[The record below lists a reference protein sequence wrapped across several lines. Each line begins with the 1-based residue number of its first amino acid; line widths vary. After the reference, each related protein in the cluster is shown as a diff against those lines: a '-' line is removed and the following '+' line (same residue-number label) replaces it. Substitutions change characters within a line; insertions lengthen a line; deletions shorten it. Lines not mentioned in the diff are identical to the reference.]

1 MVTREVRLARW
12 PRWLRIAVPAAVAL
26 LLVVVSLQR
35 LVEQAWLRP
44 RVTAALGAA
53 TGRRVEIAA
62 LHLRL
67 LPRPRVVLRGLKLG
81 SPAGFGGT
89 DLLTVDALRA
99 TAALRPLLRGVLRL
113 DSLDLASP
121 RLLLADDGNGAT
133 NYRFPSATA
142 GEADGGG
149 GPAFA
154 GIDEVTIRNAEVTLA
169 TVADDG
175 RTVVPWLRVRHLDA
189 RLAGLALDQPLSS
202 WAAEADLAGAT
213 LELADVPGPITATSG
228 TLALAG
234 GRAEGKFDGRL
245 GEAGAFTGTLLVGD
259 VARPVV
265 TFDLAF
271 PDLDLA
277 VLPAVPFA
285 SLPAAAPPGPSE
297 LLSSG
302 RLRAERLRLPPYE
315 AGRFAADIAV
325 RSDRVEAKPLTFE
338 LYGGAG
344 EAAVTLDQRVVPARL
359 AARLNVTNVDLARL
373 LDASPATRGAMTGAG
388 ELKVRLTGALA
399 DDVVA
404 TLGGSGTFACRN
416 GAFPGVDLGAALVA
430 LIKEPRTVAAA
441 AFKGATPYREITGDL
456 TIRERRVASRR
467 VYMDCD
473 LGTLDLSG
481 SLGFDGTLD
490 YRGTAVLE
498 RSASGLSTVV
508 DAAAI
513 ALGQVVHRRIDR
525 VAVPF
530 AVGGTINDMKLR
542 PAGVPS
548 VTTTGRTP
556 LGSAVSRLFNRL
568 RRK

>member
-1 MVTREVRLARW
+1 V
-12 PRWLRIAVPAAVAL
+12 
-26 LLVVVSLQR
+26 
-35 LVEQAWLRP
+35 
-44 RVTAALGAA
+44 
-53 TGRRVEIAA
+53 
-62 LHLRL
+62 
-67 LPRPRVVLRGLKLG
+67 
-81 SPAGFGGT
+81 
-89 DLLTVDALRA
+89 
-99 TAALRPLLRGVLRL
+99 RPLLRGELRVSRLAL
-113 DSLDLASP
+113 DQP
-121 RLLLADDGNGAT
+121 RLLIADDGHGAT
-133 NYRFPSATA
+133 NLDFSAAT
-142 GEADGGG
+142 GGG
-149 GPAFA
+149 AGGAPAFA
-154 GIDEVTIRNAEVTLA
+154 GIDEVTIRDGEVTLA
-169 TVADDG
+169 TLAPDG
-175 RTVVPWLRVRHLDA
+175 RTVVPSLRVSHLDA
-189 RLAGLALDQPLSS
+189 RLAGLAFDQPLSS
-202 WAAEADLAGAT
+202 WAADADLAGTT
-213 LELADVPGPITATSG
+213 LELADVPGPIAATAG
-228 TLALAG
+228 MLGLRG

-277 VLPAVPFA
+277 ALPAVPFA

-344 EAAVTLDQRVVPARL
+344 EAAVTLDQRVVPAKL
-359 AARLNVTNVDLARL
+359 SARLDVANVDLAAL
-373 LDASPATRGAMTGAG
+373 TDAAPATRGALTGTG

-399 DDVVA
+399 DDVAA

-416 GAFPGVDLGAALVA
+416 GTLPGIDLGAALLA
-430 LIKEPRTVAAA
+430 LIREPGTVAAA
-441 AFKGATPYREITGDL
+441 AFEGTTPYREIAGDL
-456 TIRERRVASRR
+456 AIRKSRVASERLQ
-467 VYMDCD
+467 MDCD
-473 LGTLDLSG
+473 LGTVALSG

-513 ALGQVVHRRIDR
+513 ALGHVVHRRIDG

-530 AVGGTINDMKLR
+530 AVGGTLDGIKLR

-548 VTTTGRTP
+548 VTTGGRTP
-556 LGSAVSRLFNRL
+556 LGDAVSRLFNRV